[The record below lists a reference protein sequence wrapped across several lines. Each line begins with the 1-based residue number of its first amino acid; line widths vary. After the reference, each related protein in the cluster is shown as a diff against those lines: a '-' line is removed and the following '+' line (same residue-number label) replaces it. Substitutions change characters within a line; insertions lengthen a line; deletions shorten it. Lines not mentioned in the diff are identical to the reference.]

1 MKNDTYLG
9 IKGHVVCIDSITGHE
24 VWRRHLKSG
33 YLTTLSVGED
43 KIIAHTK
50 GELFGL
56 RRATGEILWRNPLTG
71 LGYGNCIIASND
83 PNTDVVLATQQQA
96 QQGAAGAGVAA
107 GAGTS
112 STVGAGS
119 GAGAGAPE

>member
-9 IKGHVVCIDSITGHE
+9 IKGHVVCIDTVTGQE

-33 YLTTLSVGED
+33 YLTTLSVGEER
-43 KIIAHTK
+43 IIAHPK
-50 GELFGL
+50 GDLFGL

-83 PNTDVVLATQQQA
+83 PNTDVVLAAQQQA
-96 QQGAAGAGVAA
+96 QQGAAAAGTAGVVAA
-107 GAGTS
+107 GS
-112 STVGAGS
+112 
-119 GAGAGAPE
+119 